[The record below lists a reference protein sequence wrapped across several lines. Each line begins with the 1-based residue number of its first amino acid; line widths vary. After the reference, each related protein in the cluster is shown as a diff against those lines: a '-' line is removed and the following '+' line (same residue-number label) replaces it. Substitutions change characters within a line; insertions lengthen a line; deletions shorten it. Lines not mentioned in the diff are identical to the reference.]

1 MKTTRQEKIIRIGG
15 DQRVSGRQDGEA
27 EEHEGAYDVV
37 AILAVFGQRQDDVA
51 AQQLLFGVLEQG
63 DEPFLGSGLDEARR
77 HLEVKALAPEGALPA
92 PIPRRRQFHDEHQ
105 ARRCLVRHF
114 HQLGALPASNKQNQ
128 RRINHPIGFWVDL
141 FHIDI
146 SFFWINISIF

>member
-1 MKTTRQEKIIRIGG
+1 LKTTRQEKIIRIGG

-92 PIPRRRQFHDEHQ
+92 PIATPS
-105 ARRCLVRHF
+105 V
-114 HQLGALPASNKQNQ
+114 P
-128 RRINHPIGFWVDL
+128 
-141 FHIDI
+141 
-146 SFFWINISIF
+146 